1 MGDGRAMAVR
11 QTRNVSLTPE
21 LDAYID
27 ARVTA
32 GDYNSAS
39 EVVRA
44 AVRLL
49 RKREPVA
56 AASFSALPNRAN

>member
-1 MGDGRAMAVR
+1 MAIR

-21 LDAYID
+21 LDIYID
-27 ARVTA
+27 ARVSA

-44 AVRLL
+44 AIRLL
-49 RKREPVA
+49 RKREPIAIVA
-56 AASFSALPNRAN
+56 IARLAS

>member
-1 MGDGRAMAVR
+1 MPAQ

-21 LDAYID
+21 LNAYID
-27 ARVTA
+27 ARVSS

-39 EVVRA
+39 ELVRA

-49 RKREPVA
+49 RKREPA
-56 AASFSALPNRAN
+56 QLRPRN

>member
-1 MGDGRAMAVR
+1 M
-11 QTRNVSLTPE
+11 SLTPE

-49 RKREPVA
+49 RNREPVA
-56 AASFSALPNRAN
+56 TASLPTHPSRAN

>member
-1 MGDGRAMAVR
+1 MAIR

-44 AVRLL
+44 AIRLL
-49 RKREPVA
+49 RKREPVTA
-56 AASFSALPNRAN
+56 PALLIPQQAN

>member
-1 MGDGRAMAVR
+1 MATR

-27 ARVTA
+27 ARVSV
-32 GDYNSAS
+32 GDYNNAS

-49 RKREPVA
+49 RKHEPAMPPAVIP
-56 AASFSALPNRAN
+56 ASR

>member
-1 MGDGRAMAVR
+1 MAIR

-27 ARVTA
+27 ARVSA

-39 EVVRA
+39 EVVRS

-49 RKREPVA
+49 RKHEPASQSPVTMVVA
-56 AASFSALPNRAN
+56 SAN

>member
-1 MGDGRAMAVR
+1 MAIR

-49 RKREPVA
+49 RRQEP
-56 AASFSALPNRAN
+56 LPPATLSPVRNQAI

>member
-1 MGDGRAMAVR
+1 MGDGRAMAIR

-56 AASFSALPNRAN
+56 VASLPTIPNRAN

>member
-1 MGDGRAMAVR
+1 MAIR

-27 ARVTA
+27 ARVSA

-49 RKREPVA
+49 RGQEP
-56 AASFSALPNRAN
+56 LPPVTSPVIQHQAI